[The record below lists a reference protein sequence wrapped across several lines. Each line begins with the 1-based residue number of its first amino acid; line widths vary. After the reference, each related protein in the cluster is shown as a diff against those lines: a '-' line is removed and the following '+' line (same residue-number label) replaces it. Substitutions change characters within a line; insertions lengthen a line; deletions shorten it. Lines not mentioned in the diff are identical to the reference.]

1 MTQPPPVDGNPSAQ
15 LTSLAPSGGPVPR
28 FGLGLMGRT
37 RAWIVAL
44 MLLALA
50 AALLAHQAL
59 ERLQAGLQGVVAQ
72 ELEQLMDAVRLVQQS
87 EALISQSLTLAQS
100 QTQEERRRLWVDQ
113 QDRLDWIRKM
123 TRQVAS
129 RGHADPHLLTRVES
143 AQAQLAD
150 GVTALDALVH
160 QRLRLLDGGRRPD
173 TASQAQLNELEQR
186 ITRTTQRNRERGN
199 ELSMLMGYFS
209 ADTRAR
215 LRERVDHLSEQVRR
229 QQNGLWALTAL
240 TVVLMVVLGAYLQ
253 RTVVRRIVGLQRA
266 VSLDPVDTHA
276 LAVGGHDEI
285 TRLSQTVQQYVS
297 RIQANEQR
305 LQRANQDLA
314 YLAEHDPLTRL
325 ANRRHFDA
333 AARRMLVALHSPLAV
348 VVLDIDHFKA
358 VNDRHGHDLGDQ
370 ALVHV
375 AQCLSEVLRE
385 RDVLAR
391 FGGEEF
397 VALLPVTGL
406 EAALDVCERMRDN
419 LASKA
424 VPGLGARPLQLTV
437 SAGVALITG
446 LPLDK
451 DSTST
456 ALMQTALQAADGALY
471 QAKAGGR
478 NRVCS
483 ASVPVHAA
491 LHVSLDA
498 DFGPPL
504 PADLPPR
511 SPS

>member
-1 MTQPPPVDGNPSAQ
+1 MTHTSPVAEDPSAPQQPPASAGSP
-15 LTSLAPSGGPVPR
+15 TPH
-28 FGLGLMGRT
+28 LGLVGRT

-44 MLLALA
+44 VLLALA

-129 RGHADPHLLTRVES
+129 RGHTDPHLLARVET

-150 GVTALDALVH
+150 GVTALDSLVH
-160 QRLRLLDGGRRPD
+160 QRLRLLEAGRPAD
-173 TASQAQLNELEQR
+173 TGPRTPMPQGRQPPPLPPGAQLAQLEQR
-186 ITRTTQRNRERGN
+186 ITRTTQRNREMGN
-199 ELSMLMGYFS
+199 DLSVLMGYFS

-229 QQNGLWALTAL
+229 QQSGLWALTAL

-266 VSLDPVDTHA
+266 VSSDPVDAHA
-276 LAVGGHDEI
+276 LAVSGNDEI
-285 TRLSQTVQQYVS
+285 TRLSQTVQQYVA

-305 LQRANQDLA
+305 LQRVNQDLA

-333 AARRMLVALHSPLAV
+333 AARRMLAALHSPLAV
-348 VVLDIDHFKA
+348 VVLDIDHFKL
-358 VNDRHGHDLGDQ
+358 VNDQHGHDLGDQ

-397 VALLPVTGL
+397 VALMPVASL
-406 EAALDVCERMRDN
+406 DAALEVCERMRDKV
-419 LASKA
+419 ASQP
-424 VPGLGARPLQLTV
+424 VPGIGARPLRLTV
-437 SAGVALITG
+437 SAGLALITG

-451 DSTST
+451 DSAST
-456 ALMQTALQAADGALY
+456 ALMQAALQAADGRSTRPRRLVAT
-471 QAKAGGR
+471 G
-478 NRVCS
+478 C
-483 ASVPVHAA
+483 AA
-491 LHVSLDA
+491 PQ
-498 DFGPPL
+498 FPCMPL
-504 PADLPPR
+504 
-511 SPS
+511 